1 MRKHYSGWAAHITDI
16 LKKEKTRLS
25 SIIDDL
31 EVLAEIRPLSPH
43 EIELKSQS
51 NAEIAALLREED
63 LKWY

>member
-31 EVLAEIRPLSPH
+31 EALAELRPLFPH
-43 EIELKSQS
+43 GL
-51 NAEIAALLREED
+51 N
-63 LKWY
+63 